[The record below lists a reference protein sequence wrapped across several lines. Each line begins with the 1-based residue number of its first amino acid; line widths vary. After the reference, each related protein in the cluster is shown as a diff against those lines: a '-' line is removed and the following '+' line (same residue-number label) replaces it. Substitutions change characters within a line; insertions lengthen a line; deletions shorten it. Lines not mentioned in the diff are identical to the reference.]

1 MQQLAASMC
10 CCERALLLAACLPAE
25 RATEAVKQTSLAVAA
40 TGVCYGLLRALYPLE
55 GGV

>member
-1 MQQLAASMC
+1 MC